1 MLKIKREIYQAKRI
15 YLLNEQNIKQ
25 GSIIADWIYKQQN
38 GNSIK
43 IDNVVEMTGLEYL
56 CGLIVL
62 ILGFNIG
69 YYEAGKGLTNEDLK
83 NLYKKVAGKLKK

>member
-1 MLKIKREIYQAKRI
+1 MKRI
-15 YLLNEQNIKQ
+15 LNKDQLLPIEFIN
-25 GSIIADWIYKQQN
+25 SN
-38 GNSIK
+38 GNSIQIDKVVK
-43 IDNVVEMTGLEYL
+43 ITGLEYL

-62 ILGFNIG
+62 LLGFNIG

>member
-1 MLKIKREIYQAKRI
+1 MYFLKRI
-15 YLLNEQNIKQ
+15 LNKDQLLPIEFIN
-25 GSIIADWIYKQQN
+25 SN

-43 IDNVVEMTGLEYL
+43 IDKVVKMTGLEYL

-62 ILGFNIG
+62 LLGFNIG

>member
-1 MLKIKREIYQAKRI
+1 MKRI
-15 YLLNEQNIKQ
+15 LNKDQLLPIEFIN
-25 GSIIADWIYKQQN
+25 SN

-43 IDNVVEMTGLEYL
+43 IDKVVKMTGLEYL

-62 ILGFNIG
+62 LFGFNIG

-83 NLYKKVAGKLKK
+83 NLYKKVVGKLKK

>member
-1 MLKIKREIYQAKRI
+1 MFVKGLYFLKRI
-15 YLLNEQNIKQ
+15 FNKDQLLPIEFIN
-25 GSIIADWIYKQQN
+25 SS

-43 IDNVVEMTGLEYL
+43 IDRVVEMTGLEYL

-62 ILGFNIG
+62 LLGFNIG

>member
-1 MLKIKREIYQAKRI
+1 MKRI
-15 YLLNEQNIKQ
+15 LNKDQLLPIEFIN
-25 GSIIADWIYKQQN
+25 SN

-43 IDNVVEMTGLEYL
+43 IDKVVKMTGLEYL

-62 ILGFNIG
+62 LLGFNIG

>member
-1 MLKIKREIYQAKRI
+1 LKKILNKDQ
-15 YLLNEQNIKQ
+15 LLPIEFLN
-25 GSIIADWIYKQQN
+25 SN

-43 IDNVVEMTGLEYL
+43 IDKVVKMTGLEYL

-62 ILGFNIG
+62 LFGFNIG

-83 NLYKKVAGKLKK
+83 NLYKKVADKLKK

>member
-1 MLKIKREIYQAKRI
+1 MPIEF
-15 YLLNEQNIKQ
+15 LN
-25 GSIIADWIYKQQN
+25 SN

-43 IDNVVEMTGLEYL
+43 IDKVVKMTGLEYL

-62 ILGFNIG
+62 LLGFNIG

>member
-1 MLKIKREIYQAKRI
+1 MKKILNKDQ
-15 YLLNEQNIKQ
+15 LLPIEFIN
-25 GSIIADWIYKQQN
+25 SN

-43 IDNVVEMTGLEYL
+43 IDKVVKMTGLEYL

-62 ILGFNIG
+62 LLGFNIG

-83 NLYKKVAGKLKK
+83 TLYKKVVGKIKK

>member
-1 MLKIKREIYQAKRI
+1 MKRI
-15 YLLNEQNIKQ
+15 LNKDQLLPIEFIN
-25 GSIIADWIYKQQN
+25 SN

-43 IDNVVEMTGLEYL
+43 IDKVVKMTGLEYL

-62 ILGFNIG
+62 LFGFNIG

>member
-1 MLKIKREIYQAKRI
+1 MKRI
-15 YLLNEQNIKQ
+15 LNKDQLLPIEFIN
-25 GSIIADWIYKQQN
+25 SN
-38 GNSIK
+38 GNSIQ
-43 IDNVVEMTGLEYL
+43 IDKVVKMTGLEYL

-62 ILGFNIG
+62 LLGFNIG

>member
-1 MLKIKREIYQAKRI
+1 MKRI
-15 YLLNEQNIKQ
+15 LNKDQLLPIEFIN
-25 GSIIADWIYKQQN
+25 SN

-43 IDNVVEMTGLEYL
+43 IDKIVKMTGLEYL

-62 ILGFNIG
+62 LFGFNIG

>member
-1 MLKIKREIYQAKRI
+1 MKKILNKDQ
-15 YLLNEQNIKQ
+15 LLPIEFIN
-25 GSIIADWIYKQQN
+25 SN

-43 IDNVVEMTGLEYL
+43 IDKIVKMTGLEYL

-62 ILGFNIG
+62 LFGFNIG

>member
-1 MLKIKREIYQAKRI
+1 MFVKSLYFLKRI
-15 YLLNEQNIKQ
+15 LNKDQLLPIEFIN
-25 GSIIADWIYKQQN
+25 SS

-43 IDNVVEMTGLEYL
+43 IDKVVEMTGLEYL

-62 ILGFNIG
+62 LLGFNIG

-83 NLYKKVAGKLKK
+83 TFYKKVAGKLKK

>member
-1 MLKIKREIYQAKRI
+1 MKRI
-15 YLLNEQNIKQ
+15 LNKDQLLPIEFIN
-25 GSIIADWIYKQQN
+25 SN

-43 IDNVVEMTGLEYL
+43 IDKVVKMTGFEYL

-62 ILGFNIG
+62 LFGFNIG

-83 NLYKKVAGKLKK
+83 NLYKKVVGKIKK

>member
-1 MLKIKREIYQAKRI
+1 MKRI
-15 YLLNEQNIKQ
+15 LNKDQLLPIEFINSNE
-25 GSIIADWIYKQQN
+25 
-38 GNSIK
+38 NSIK
-43 IDNVVEMTGLEYL
+43 IDKVVKMTGLEYL

-62 ILGFNIG
+62 LFGFNIG

>member
-1 MLKIKREIYQAKRI
+1 MKKILNKDQ
-15 YLLNEQNIKQ
+15 LLPIEFLN
-25 GSIIADWIYKQQN
+25 SN

-43 IDNVVEMTGLEYL
+43 IDKVVKMTGLEYL

-62 ILGFNIG
+62 LFGFNIG

-83 NLYKKVAGKLKK
+83 NLYKKVADKLKK

>member
-1 MLKIKREIYQAKRI
+1 LKKILNKDH
-15 YLLNEQNIKQ
+15 LLPIEFIN
-25 GSIIADWIYKQQN
+25 SN

-43 IDNVVEMTGLEYL
+43 IDKVVKMTGLEYF

-62 ILGFNIG
+62 LLGFNIG

>member
-1 MLKIKREIYQAKRI
+1 MKRI
-15 YLLNEQNIKQ
+15 LNKDQLLPIEFINN
-25 GSIIADWIYKQQN
+25 N

-43 IDNVVEMTGLEYL
+43 IAKVVEMTGLEYL

-62 ILGFNIG
+62 LLGFNIG